1 MLFDKEV
8 KYEDRFFTNEGYIEK
23 EEDFFFFF
31 LRMKTVLTESPE
43 PSLKWYKNC
52 D

>member
-23 EEDFFFFF
+23 EEEKLFFF
-31 LRMKTVLTESPE
+31 KE
-43 PSLKWYKNC
+43 LKLS
-52 D
+52 